1 MASNENQTNSNG
13 ALSSTI
19 NTNNLLNV
27 SIFVLSSLI
36 FNTPIKLT
44 NNNYLL
50 WRSQV
55 IATINAND
63 LEDLIDSSKSPP
75 NRVMINIDSDQTVI
89 TTPNPQFQN
98 WRRNDQ
104 QLMSQLLSILSEEV
118 LSVVVGTRS
127 SLDVWQILATQFGA
141 RSGARVLHL
150 KTQIQTIRKGSTIIH
165 EYYTKM
171 KTTLDAL
178 RAARNN
184 MTDED
189 FVLCLLAG
197 LDLNTIQLLQQL
209 IYAA

>member
-27 SIFVLSSLI
+27 RIFVLSSLI

-89 TTPNPQFQN
+89 TTPNPQF
-98 WRRNDQ
+98 
-104 QLMSQLLSILSEEV
+104 
-118 LSVVVGTRS
+118 
-127 SLDVWQILATQFGA
+127 
-141 RSGARVLHL
+141 
-150 KTQIQTIRKGSTIIH
+150 
-165 EYYTKM
+165 
-171 KTTLDAL
+171 
-178 RAARNN
+178 
-184 MTDED
+184 
-189 FVLCLLAG
+189 
-197 LDLNTIQLLQQL
+197 
-209 IYAA
+209 